1 MALLV
6 VCGGGLVLTS
16 VYQAWLTNVPN
27 GAPDLDSVASEIVS
41 VFWIGVALI
50 AAAFAYLALSIRHD
64 NVAWRAA
71 RRRNSENS
79 RN

>member
-27 GAPDLDSVASEIVS
+27 GAPDIDSVATEIMV
-41 VFWIGVALI
+41 VFWVGVALI
-50 AAAFAYLALSIRHD
+50 AAAFAYLVLSIRHD
-64 NVAWRAA
+64 NAALRAA
-71 RRRNSENS
+71 RRRSS
-79 RN
+79 QKSHF